1 MRMHM
6 QVRRRLYSA
15 SAAECVSDD
24 LLVNNVG
31 VSAAYMSPPHFDVS
45 DV

>member
-1 MRMHM
+1 M
-6 QVRRRLYSA
+6 QVRKRLYSA
-15 SAAECVSDD
+15 SADDCVSDD